1 MRSGVEFREI
11 MSAIPKIGSSK
22 PGARA
27 QRIHALRVELESL
40 SADVRDVAANSRGV
54 LDAVPSDLRASAT
67 NLLHYLALRRHDLRE
82 LQPRLSALG
91 LSSLGRSEG
100 CVLASVD
107 AICAA
112 LRALDGNDDG
122 QADVANSVSPQ
133 DSLDAHTSALF
144 GPAPAARNVRI
155 MVTVASEA
163 ARDYAVI
170 HDLVR
175 AGMDCMRINCAHDNA
190 RDWRA
195 MIDFLRRASRELG
208 RPCRVVMDLGGPKL
222 RTGPLEAGPA
232 VLKISPSR
240 DVFGRVTAPARIWVT
255 DVHRG
260 RLAPSQ
266 AAATLSLPA
275 KWLAQ
280 LRVGDT
286 ITFTDVRGAH
296 RVMKVADIDAS
307 GVWMELAKTS
317 YVIPGT
323 RVRRAGAKGSKA
335 TVLVGTFAPR
345 EAPILLRVGDIL
357 IVNRSLKPGRPAT
370 HDGRGRLLTPASI
383 GCTLPEVFDDVC
395 CGDAIWFDDGKIGG
409 LIESIEPDRANVKIN
424 RAREKGDKLRGYKGI
439 NLPDSALRLPALTAK
454 DIEDLEFV
462 VRHSDLVSLSFANC
476 ASDVEQ
482 LQEHLKRLGG
492 EKLGVILK
500 VETRRGFENLPE
512 MLFAALRSSH
522 CGVMIARGDLAVEC
536 GFERLAEVQ
545 EEILWLC
552 EAAHVPVIWAT
563 QVLESLSK
571 DGFPSRAE
579 ITDAA
584 MSERAE
590 CVMLNKG
597 AHVCEAVAVLD
608 NILRRMQE
616 HVTKKRSMLR
626 ELKVA
631 GRFLGSP
638 GRKRNRP

>member
-1 MRSGVEFREI
+1 
-11 MSAIPKIGSSK
+11 MSSLPKID
-22 PGARA
+22 PCELDTRARK
-27 QRIHALRVELESL
+27 IHALRTELESL
-40 SADVRDVAANSRGV
+40 SADVRDVAAGSREV

-67 NLLHYLALRRHDLRE
+67 NLLHYLALRRHDLRG

-100 CVLASVD
+100 RVLATVE
-107 AICAA
+107 AICTA
-112 LRALDGNDDG
+112 LRALDDGEGG
-122 QADVANSVSPQ
+122 QAEGADTVGQQ
-133 DSLDAHTSALF
+133 DALDAHTSALF

-155 MVTVASEA
+155 MVTVATEA
-163 ARDYAVI
+163 AHDYTLV
-170 HDLVR
+170 HELVR
-175 AGMDCMRINCAHDNA
+175 AGMDCMRINCAHDDA

-195 MIDFLRRASRELG
+195 MIDFLRRASRELD
-208 RPCRVVMDLGGPKL
+208 RPCRIVMDLGGPKL
-222 RTGPLEAGPA
+222 RTGPLEPGPA
-232 VLKISPSR
+232 VLKIRPLR
-240 DVFGRVTAPARIWVT
+240 DVFGHVTAPVRIWVT
-255 DVHRG
+255 DVHG
-260 RLAPSQ
+260 GQAAPSQ
-266 AAATLSLPA
+266 ASATLSLPA
-275 KWLAQ
+275 AWLAK
-280 LRVGDT
+280 LRVADVV
-286 ITFTDVRGAH
+286 TFTDVRGAH
-296 RVMKVADIDAS
+296 RVMYVADIGAG
-307 GVWMELAKTS
+307 GVWMELTKTS
-317 YVIPGT
+317 YIVPGT
-323 RVRRAGAKGSKA
+323 PLQRAGAKGKDA
-335 TVLVGTFAPR
+335 IALVGDFAPR
-345 EAPILLRVGDIL
+345 EAPIVLRVGDIL
-357 IVNRSLKPGRPAT
+357 VINRSLKAGRPAT
-370 HDGRGRLLTPASI
+370 YDRSGRLLTPACI
-383 GCTLPEVFDDVC
+383 GCTLPEVFDDVSS
-395 CGDAIWFDDGKIGG
+395 GDTIWFDDGKIGG
-409 LIESIEPDRANVKIN
+409 LIENIEPDRAIVKIN
-424 RAREKGDKLRGYKGI
+424 RARKQGEKLRGDKGI

-454 DIEDLEFV
+454 DIEDLKFV

-492 EKLGVILK
+492 EKLGVIIK
-500 VETRRGFENLPE
+500 VETRRGFENLPQ

-597 AHVCEAVAVLD
+597 PHVCEAVEVLD

-631 GRFLGSP
+631 GRFLG
-638 GRKRNRP
+638 GETA